1 MAIADKNKY
10 KKMMWMKKPCL
21 CFLLLAMLNFSVSAQ
36 EKISG
41 APSTKW
47 FEDAKF
53 GLFLHFGL
61 FSLPAG
67 EWEGKRY
74 HGISE
79 WIEKRAKIP
88 LATYRAMAKDF
99 NPDKFNADEWVRFA
113 KASGFRYIVITAKHH
128 EGFAMF
134 DSKVSDFTITK
145 ASPFKRD
152 VLKELADACKT
163 HGMKLGFYYS
173 QTQDW
178 NEYDAVGNDWE
189 WPKDRKRNFQKYLDE
204 KCKPQLKELL
214 TRYGDVA
221 VIWFDTPDGTTRE
234 ESQQLVD
241 WVRQFQPNCLTS
253 SRVGNDLGDYL
264 ALRDHE
270 LPTRIINRPFEALFT
285 HNDSWGYSTVD
296 RNFRS
301 PKEILRL
308 LIESNT
314 KGGNLIFNMG
324 PTSSGTFQSE
334 STRDLQVV
342 GKWLQRNGE
351 AVYGTK
357 ASPLAPLS
365 WGGCTGRPGELFL
378 HVFEWPVNGVLKVP
392 TGKFT
397 PTSITING
405 NAKPLAYSF
414 KGDDLIIKV
423 PLQAPDPLNTV
434 VKVTYKGMLSPP
446 TAPTLSS
453 DLPTT
458 LIPEISEQA
467 GRAKIDKARWMEE
480 FGDWHHATFIS
491 GWMDSTDIVRWKLR
505 VSEADRYWV
514 VLDYSFDSDNRPAE
528 GVITVAGQQLF
539 FPTLPTGDKVQHF
552 REHRIGMVQ
561 FSQQGSYE
569 LSMKPIAAPGGFVN
583 LRGVTLI
590 PYR

>member
-1 MAIADKNKY
+1 MC
-10 KKMMWMKKPCL
+10 MKKSCL
-21 CFLLLAMLNFSVSAQ
+21 GFLLLAMLNFSVSAQ

-99 NPDKFNADEWVRFA
+99 NPDRFNADEWVRFA

-285 HNDSWGYSTVD
+285 HNDSWGYSKVD

-357 ASPLAPLS
+357 ASPLAPVS
-365 WGGCTGRPGELFL
+365 WGGCTGKKGELFL
-378 HVFEWPVNGVLKVP
+378 HVFDWPVNGMLKVP

-397 PTSITING
+397 PATITIHG
-405 NAKPLAYSF
+405 VAKPLTYTF

-434 VKVTYKGMLSPP
+434 VKVTYKGILDPP
-446 TAPTLSS
+446 SDPTLSS

-458 LIPEISEQA
+458 LIPELSQQV
-467 GRAKIDKARWMEE
+467 GKAKIDKVRWMEE
-480 FGDWHHATFIS
+480 FGDWHHATFIT
-491 GWMDSTDIVRWKLR
+491 GWMDSTDIVKWKFR
-505 VSEADRYWV
+505 VAEADRYWV
-514 VLDYSFDSDNRPAE
+514 VLDYSFHSDNRPAE

-561 FSQQGSYE
+561 IPKEGSYE
-569 LSMKPIAAPGGFVN
+569 LSLKPIATPSGFVHVK
-583 LRGVTLI
+583 GVTLI

>member
-1 MAIADKNKY
+1 MC
-10 KKMMWMKKPCL
+10 MKKSCL
-21 CFLLLAMLNFSVSAQ
+21 GFLLLAMLNFSVSAQ
-36 EKISG
+36 EKISA

-214 TRYGDVA
+214 TNYGDVA

-241 WVRQFQPNCLTS
+241 WVRHFQPNCLTS

-314 KGGNLIFNMG
+314 KGGNLIFKMG

-342 GKWLQRNGE
+342 GKWLQRNGD

-357 ASPLAPLS
+357 ASPLAPVS
-365 WGGCTGRPGELFL
+365 WGGCTGKKGELFL
-378 HVFEWPVNGVLKVP
+378 HVFEWPVNGMLKVP

-434 VKVTYKGMLSPP
+434 VKVTYKGILDPP
-446 TAPTLSS
+446 SNPTLSS

-458 LIPEISEQA
+458 LIPELSQQV
-467 GRAKIDKARWMEE
+467 GKAKIDKVRWMEE

-491 GWMDSTDIVRWKLR
+491 GWMDSTDIVRWKFR
-505 VSEADRYWV
+505 VAEADRYWV
-514 VLDYSFDSDNRPAE
+514 VLDYSFHSDNRPVE

-561 FSQQGSYE
+561 IPKEGSYE
-569 LSMKPIAAPGGFVN
+569 LSLKPIATPSGFVN
-583 LRGVTLI
+583 VRGVTLI